1 MKNWLDRTPRTARD
15 LLYLIAAAAV
25 IWLVVGALPGTA
37 GGFAAV
43 LGALSPFAGGIALAY
58 VLDIPTRFY
67 AEKLFRGKR
76 APAIVLAYL
85 TFIVV
90 LAAVIG
96 LILPQLVQSI
106 STFVNALPGYL
117 DSAAASLGA
126 LLKRFNA
133 DTDLTA
139 TLTANLENSGER
151 FQETAANMMSTVA
164 GAAAAGA
171 AGAAGRVLDAF
182 VSLAAS
188 IYLLA
193 EKEPLLKA
201 CRALLRALFPPHAAA
216 GVLSVFQLA
225 NRTFSGYIGGQLLD
239 ALLVGVETFI
249 AMLILR
255 LNYAPMIAVLVA
267 VTNIIPIAGPYIG
280 AIPSALL
287 LLLSGEPLQ
296 ALIFCILILVVQQ
309 VDGNFI
315 APRILGG
322 ATGISGL
329 WVLVAIIV
337 GGGLFGI
344 VGMVVGVPVMAVLAA
359 LLKQAVGAGLTA
371 RGLDPATGG
380 ESPLPAPDADEA

>member
-380 ESPLPAPDADEA
+380 ESPLPDPDAEEA

>member
-380 ESPLPAPDADEA
+380 ESPLLDPDADEA

>member
-239 ALLVGVETFI
+239 ALLVGIETFI

-380 ESPLPAPDADEA
+380 ESPLPDPDADEA

>member
-15 LLYLIAAAAV
+15 LLYLIAAASV

-117 DSAAASLGA
+117 DSAAASLGT

-239 ALLVGVETFI
+239 ALLVGIETFI

-380 ESPLPAPDADEA
+380 ESPLPDPDADEA

>member
-1 MKNWLDRTPRTARD
+1 MKNWLDRVPRTTRD
-15 LLYLIAAAAV
+15 WLYLITGAAL
-25 IWLVVGALPGTA
+25 IWIVVNALPG
-37 GGFAAV
+37 AAV
-43 LGALSPFAGGIALAY
+43 GVGVVFAALSPFVGGIVLAY
-58 VLDIPTRFY
+58 ILDIPTRFF
-67 AEKLFRGKR
+67 AEKLCKGHRG
-76 APAIVLAYL
+76 PAIILAYL
-85 TFIVV
+85 AFFGVV
-90 LAAVIG
+90 AALVG
-96 LILPQLVQSI
+96 LVVPQLVQSV

-117 DSAAASLGA
+117 NNAALWLEDLMVRINIDESVVESLTSSLESSAKGIQDAIKEFLAQTMPA
-126 LLKRFNA
+126 
-133 DTDLTA
+133 
-139 TLTANLENSGER
+139 
-151 FQETAANMMSTVA
+151 VA
-164 GAAAAGA
+164 GAAGQAASQ
-171 AGAAGRVLDAF
+171 VLNF
-182 VSLAAS
+182 VVALAAS

-193 EKEPLLKA
+193 EKEPLLKS
-201 CRALLRALFPPHAAA
+201 CRALLRAVLPPRAA
-216 GVLSVFQLA
+216 GSVLSVFQLA
-225 NRTFSGYIGGQLLD
+225 NRTFSSYIGGQLLD
-239 ALLVGVETFI
+239 ALLVGCETFI

-309 VDGNFI
+309 IDGNFI

-344 VGMVVGVPVMAVLAA
+344 GGMVIGVPTLAVVAA
-359 LLKQAVGAGLTA
+359 LLKQAIGAGLTA

-380 ESPLPAPDADEA
+380 ETPLPDTEN

>member
-188 IYLLA
+188 IYLLS

-380 ESPLPAPDADEA
+380 ESPLPDPDADEA

>member
-139 TLTANLENSGER
+139 TLTANLENSGEH

-239 ALLVGVETFI
+239 ALLVGIETFI

-380 ESPLPAPDADEA
+380 ESPLPDPDADEA

>member
-201 CRALLRALFPPHAAA
+201 CRALLRALFPPPAAA

-255 LNYAPMIAVLVA
+255 LNYAPIIAVLVA

-380 ESPLPAPDADEA
+380 ESPLPDPDADEA

>member
-126 LLKRFNA
+126 LLERFNA

-201 CRALLRALFPPHAAA
+201 CRALQPALFPPPAAP
-216 GVLSVFQLA
+216 GVLSVFKLA
-225 NRTFSGYIGGQLLD
+225 NRPFSGYIGGQLLD
-239 ALLVGVETFI
+239 ALLVGIETFI

-380 ESPLPAPDADEA
+380 ESPLPDPDADEA